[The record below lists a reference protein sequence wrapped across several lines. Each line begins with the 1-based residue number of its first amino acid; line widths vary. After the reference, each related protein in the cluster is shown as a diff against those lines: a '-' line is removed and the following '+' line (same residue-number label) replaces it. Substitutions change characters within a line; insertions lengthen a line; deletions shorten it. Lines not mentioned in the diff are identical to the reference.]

1 MKLLIADDEELTRE
15 GLIASIDWA
24 VLGVREIFQADD
36 GLKALK
42 IAESEKP
49 DIILSD
55 IRMPRLTGIE
65 MAEQLEKIL
74 PRYELNLYE
83 RLFGQRIFK
92 SCHQIKGD

>member
-24 VLGVREIFQADD
+24 ALGVREIFQADD

-74 PRYELNLYE
+74 PDTSL
-83 RLFGQRIFK
+83 IFM
-92 SCHQIKGD
+92 SGY